1 MEIPDEKKEPFIYNR
16 WKEMDLLNAS
26 NIERILMLELND
38 VVSYNEFLRQEKLWN
53 REDLR
58 EFVRD
63 VSRKIENE
71 LSVNK
76 N

>member
-1 MEIPDEKKEPFIYNR
+1 MEIPNKKKNPFTYEK
-16 WKEMDLLNAS
+16 WKDMDLFNAS

-38 VVSYNEFLRQEKLWN
+38 VVSFNEFLRQEKLWN

>member
-1 MEIPDEKKEPFIYNR
+1 MEIPEEKKEPFIYNR

-26 NIERILMLELND
+26 DIERVLMLELNNLI
-38 VVSYNEFLRQEKLWN
+38 SYIEFFHHEKLWN

-63 VSRKIENE
+63 VSQKIEKE
-71 LSVNK
+71 LSAK
-76 N
+76 KD